1 MASVVPV
8 NDAGHGPLMTALHK
22 HLRGGSGLA
31 QALRLARDGAGDE
44 PVQAATAWSFLALG
58 AA

>member
-1 MASVVPV
+1 
-8 NDAGHGPLMTALHK
+8 MTALHK
-22 HLRGGSGLA
+22 HLRGGASLA